1 VGWAEKKLCTGMG
14 WILQRVFE
22 RFAEMDRFCEEREA
36 KRAERMAKIVAKS
49 ENPQLLYEMGL
60 IPQALFLETK
70 PVADK
75 ADEKPKERF
84 LKRRD

>member
-1 VGWAEKKLCTGMG
+1 
-14 WILQRVFE
+14 
-22 RFAEMDRFCEEREA
+22 MDRFCEEREA